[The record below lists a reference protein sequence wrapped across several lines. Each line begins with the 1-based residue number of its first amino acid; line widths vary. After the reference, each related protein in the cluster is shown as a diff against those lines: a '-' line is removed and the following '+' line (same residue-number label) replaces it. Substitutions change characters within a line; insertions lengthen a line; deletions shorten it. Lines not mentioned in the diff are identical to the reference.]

1 MADEKK
7 REKSKKEDIAIDD
20 IYFLMSQS
28 YENVF
33 VFQSMTFKR
42 SQGKSPFL
50 SLWDSFAI
58 FANS

>member
-7 REKSKKEDIAIDD
+7 REENKKEDIAIDD
-20 IYFLMSQS
+20 ICFLMSQS

-42 SQGKSPFL
+42 SQGKSTFL
-50 SLWDSFAI
+50 SHWDSFAI